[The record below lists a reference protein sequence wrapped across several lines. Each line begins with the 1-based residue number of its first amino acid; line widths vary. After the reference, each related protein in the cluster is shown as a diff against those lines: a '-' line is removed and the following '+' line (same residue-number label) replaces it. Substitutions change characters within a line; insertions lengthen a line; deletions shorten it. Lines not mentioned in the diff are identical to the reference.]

1 MVNTDLTAIGR
12 GGTPL
17 NVNGYPLA
25 MTNQV
30 PSNLT
35 KGSTSGECSAV
46 LMGDFSQA
54 ILGFFGSGIEITVGE
69 DSDDFAKNLTSV
81 KGVVAFDVAVRH
93 AQSFAAILDVT
104 T

>member
-1 MVNTDLTAIGR
+1 
-12 GGTPL
+12 
-17 NVNGYPLA
+17 

-35 KGSTSGECSAV
+35 KGSTSGSCSAV
-46 LMGDFSQA
+46 VMGDFSQA
-54 ILGFFGSGIEITVGE
+54 ILGLFGGGVEITVGE

-81 KGVVAFDVAVRH
+81 KAVVAFDVAVRH

>member
-1 MVNTDLTAIGR
+1 
-12 GGTPL
+12 
-17 NVNGYPLA
+17 

-30 PSNLT
+30 PSTLT

-46 LMGDFSQA
+46 VMGDFSQA
-54 ILGFFGSGIEITVGE
+54 ILGLFGSGIEITAGE
-69 DSDDFAKNLTSV
+69 DSDDFAKNLVSI
-81 KGVVAFDVAVRH
+81 KGVGAFDVAVRH

>member
-1 MVNTDLTAIGR
+1 
-12 GGTPL
+12 
-17 NVNGYPLA
+17 

-35 KGSTSGECSAV
+35 KGSTSGTSSAV
-46 LMGDFSQA
+46 VMGDFSQA
-54 ILGFFGSGIEITVGE
+54 ILGLYGSGIEITAGE
-69 DSDDFAKNLTSV
+69 DSDDFAKNLVSI